1 MNTRSKPNDQLPGFA
16 RHVAERKPQLWD
28 AYEKLGEAC
37 TAAGPLTGAA
47 YHEVK
52 LALAVGAGLEGAV
65 HSHVRRALAA
75 GVDPEAIRHVGYLA
89 VTTLGFPRAVA
100 ALSWIEDVLSPKT
113 R

>member
-1 MNTRSKPNDQLPGFA
+1 MNNRSKSHDELPGFA
-16 RHVAERKPQLWD
+16 RNVAEAKPQLWE
-28 AYEKLGEAC
+28 AYEQLGEAC
-37 TAAGPLTGAA
+37 AAAGPLTGAP

-65 HSHVRRALAA
+65 HSHARRALDA

-100 ALSWIEDVLSPKT
+100 ALTRIEDVLSSKT

>member
-1 MNTRSKPNDQLPGFA
+1 MNAPSKDYLPGFA
-16 RHVAERKPQLWD
+16 RHVAEEKPALWE
-28 AYEKLGEAC
+28 AYEKLGRAC
-37 TAAGPLTGAA
+37 AEAGPLTGAP

-100 ALSWIEDVLSPKT
+100 ALTWIEDVLSPPSDK
-113 R
+113 